1 MPRISDLARAHRA
14 LRLVRDYF
22 HEPGVDVHLTI
33 RGDYQPVEVAEAPK
47 EPTVESAFEPEPEQP
62 TFEPTEEQ
70 MQEGRAYMRKWHQLS
85 KMSAMPSGA
94 LEHFR
99 EHGKW
104 SWD

>member
-1 MPRISDLARAHRA
+1 MPRISKIGKVQRS
-14 LRLVRDYF
+14 LRYIRD
-22 HEPGVDVHLTI
+22 EISVPGVDIHLTI

-47 EPTVESAFEPEPEQP
+47 LVESVFEPEPEQP